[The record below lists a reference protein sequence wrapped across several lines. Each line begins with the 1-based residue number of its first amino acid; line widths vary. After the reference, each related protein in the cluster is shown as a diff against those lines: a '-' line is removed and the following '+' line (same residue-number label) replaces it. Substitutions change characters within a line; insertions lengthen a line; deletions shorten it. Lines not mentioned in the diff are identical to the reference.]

1 MRTDTT
7 ASDVMHREFLGVS
20 ESDTLS
26 DAAELLVSEE
36 TDCLIVVRGG
46 EAVGRLGARDVL
58 EAVLSDAFDETT
70 VGEVMDS
77 PPPQVEANAP
87 LSTVEERLV
96 SEGTRRVVV
105 TANGEAVGVVSD
117 HDALAA
123 GATRNATAPDGESA
137 VAAGGAPDPSM
148 EPDPAVDAEMGREI
162 DRTMSAEST
171 DASGSP
177 TQGVCEV
184 CGSLAPALSTT
195 NGQVVCSDCQQV

>member
-36 TDCLIVVRGG
+36 ADCLIVVRGG
-46 EAVGRLGARDVL
+46 TVVGRLGARDAL
-58 EAVLSDAFDETT
+58 AAVLSDAPDETT
-70 VGEVMDS
+70 VGDVMDS
-77 PPPQVEANAP
+77 PPPTVEPNAP
-87 LSTVEERLV
+87 LSTVEERLI

-105 TANGEAVGVVSD
+105 TTNGEAVGVVSD
-117 HDALAA
+117 HDTLAA
-123 GATRNATAPDGESA
+123 GATRGAAAPDGESA
-137 VAAGGAPDPSM
+137 VGAGAAPDPSV

-184 CGSLAPALSTT
+184 CGSLAPSLSTT
-195 NGQVVCSDCQQV
+195 NGQVVCPDCQQV